1 MRILVLPLSALA
13 LALTVSAQ
21 TNLSTTSSSE
31 AGTLFLPASLD
42 KTLRAEKS
50 RPGDRV
56 NFRLN
61 EPVLF
66 GHGIVLPEGAHLRGQ
81 VIEARKLDGE
91 HASRLAVV
99 VERAEWKGNAVPL
112 HAFISGVVKVREV
125 SRQKSS
131 DWRCQPY
138 AERMA
143 TGPRADKSAR
153 TQAPTVARPLDCASS
168 PWAAA
173 EERVIRD
180 RGADLKDVV
189 LHRNVHDGST
199 FLFSH
204 KRNIRIPG
212 GIELMLQNVPVEE
225 SASAAVISQK

>member
-13 LALTVSAQ
+13 VALTVSAQ
-21 TNLSTTSSSE
+21 NLPTTSTSE
-31 AGTLFLPASLD
+31 PGTLYLPASLD

-50 RPGDRV
+50 HVGDRV
-56 NFRLN
+56 NLRLD

-66 GHGIVLPEGAHLRGQ
+66 GHGIVLPAGAHLRGQ

-91 HASRLAVV
+91 HASRLAFV
-99 VERAEWKGNAVPL
+99 VERAEWKENAVPL
-112 HAFISGVVKVREV
+112 HAFISGAVKVREV
-125 SRQKSS
+125 TQAKSA
-131 DWRCQPY
+131 DWRCQPF

-143 TGPRADKSAR
+143 NASRMPSRSQVPTGSR
-153 TQAPTVARPLDCASS
+153 PTDCSPS

-173 EERVIRD
+173 EERVIRE

-189 LHRNVHDGST
+189 LHRNLHDGST

-204 KRNIRIPG
+204 KKNIRLQG
-212 GIELMLQNVPVEE
+212 GIELMLQNFPEE
-225 SASAAVISQK
+225 ERASAAVISQR

>member
-13 LALTVSAQ
+13 VALTVSAQ
-21 TNLSTTSSSE
+21 QNLPTTSTSE
-31 AGTLFLPASLD
+31 PGTLYLPASLD

-50 RPGDRV
+50 HVGDRV
-56 NFRLN
+56 NLRLD

-66 GHGIVLPEGAHLRGQ
+66 GHGIVLPAGAHLRGH

-91 HASRLAVV
+91 HASRLAIV
-99 VERAEWKGNAVPL
+99 VERAEWKGNAIPL
-112 HAFISGVVKVREV
+112 HAFISGAVKVREV
-125 SRQKSS
+125 TQAKSA
-131 DWRCQPY
+131 DWRCQAF

-143 TGPRADKSAR
+143 NSSRLSAR
-153 TQAPTVARPLDCASS
+153 SQAATASRSRDCAPN

-173 EERVIRD
+173 EERVIRE

-189 LHRNVHDGST
+189 LHRNLHDGST

-204 KRNIRIPG
+204 KKNIRLQG
-212 GIELMLQNVPVEE
+212 GIGLMLRNVPAEE
-225 SASAAVISQK
+225 SASTAVISQR